1 MKQPIKQLKLHKN
14 QQSKKPTALLSGKGK
29 LRDYGGGSHSEK
41 REWEVGKKE
50 FNNEIDDMHSIK
62 L

>member
-1 MKQPIKQLKLHKN
+1 MLTN